1 MAKVKVGIIGTGFSA
16 QSHLEALNRVPFV
29 EVYAVASR
37 SQDKAQAFADK
48 FGVTKAYGS
57 YEELLQDPAVDAVH
71 NCTPNYLHHPINI
84 AVLKAG
90 KHLLS
95 EKPLAM
101 SSEESKELAAL
112 AAKNDVVSGVCFNYR
127 HYPMVQEARQ
137 AIREGKIGKV
147 HLVTGGYLQDW
158 LLFPTDYSW
167 RLEPDKNGD
176 SRAIADIGSHWCDTV
191 QHVLGQN
198 IVEVFAD
205 LKTVHPV
212 RQKPTTAVQSFAS
225 NVTAEFEEMEIA
237 TEDAGTVLVHF
248 ENGAH
253 GVFTVSQVN
262 AGRKN
267 HLHFEIAGNQASLAW
282 EQENPNKLWFGHRDR
297 ANQELMRDPGLLSEQ
312 ARGLAHYPGGH
323 EEGWPDGLKNLFL
336 NFYEAVRLRQ
346 KGEDWQSHR
355 TFSSFAE
362 GHRIM
367 QLIDA
372 ILESHRTKRWVSIGD

>member
-1 MAKVKVGIIGTGFSA
+1 MDKVKVGVIGTGFSA
-16 QSHLEALNRVPFV
+16 QSHVEALNRVPFV
-29 EVYAVASR
+29 EVVAVASR
-37 SQDKAQAFADK
+37 SQAKAQTFADRW
-48 FGVTKAYGS
+48 GIQKAYGN
-57 YEELLQDPAVDAVH
+57 YEALLQDPAVEAVH
-71 NCTPNYLHHPINI
+71 NCTPNYLHHPINL
-84 AVLKAG
+84 AVLQAG
-90 KHLLS
+90 KHLLA

-101 SSEESKELAAL
+101 NHEESEELAAL
-112 AAKNDVVSGVCFNYR
+112 AGKSAAVTGVCFNYR
-127 HYPMVQEARQ
+127 HYPMVQEARL
-137 AIREGKIGKV
+137 AIKEGKIGKP

-167 RLEPDKNGD
+167 RLEPDKNGQ

-191 QHVLGQN
+191 QHVLGQR

-205 LKTVHPV
+205 LKTVYPL

-225 NVTAEFEEMEIA
+225 HTVEEFEEMEIT

-267 HLHFEIAGNQASLAW
+267 HLHFEIAGDQASLAW
-282 EQENPNKLWFGHRDR
+282 EQENPNKLWFGHRQR

-312 ARGLAHYPGGH
+312 ARPLAHFPGGH

-336 NFYEAVRLRQ
+336 NFYEAVQLQQ
-346 KGEDWQSHR
+346 KGEDWQKHR
-355 TFSSFAE
+355 MFASFDE
-362 GHRIM
+362 GHRVM

-372 ILESHRTKRWVSIGD
+372 ILESHRSKRWVSIR